1 MWRGRPVCRLCQ
13 RLPCQ
18 RPRRPDLHGRVQAV
32 HLRGTRMSLTY
43 QTLDGE
49 TVDRA
54 EVSIA
59 RLREFEPP
67 EGYYVAFSGGKDSIV
82 TLDLVR
88 RSGVKHEAHM
98 NLTTVDP
105 PEVVAFVREHYPD
118 VVLERPRLSMFALI
132 VKKRMPPTR
141 MIRYCCAELKER
153 GGHDRYVVTGIR
165 WAESNKRRQR
175 RMVEVCQADR
185 TKTFLHPII
194 DWSDADVWQ
203 YIRENAIPYPS
214 PYDNGYTRI
223 GCIMCP
229 MQGPK
234 GMLKDAANYPR
245 HYRAY
250 LRAFGR
256 MLRAMHERKDANKLG
271 WQTPEDVMDWW
282 IGGKQPDRTT
292 RQDHL
297 WDQPSGCYDQEA
309 EA

>member
-1 MWRGRPVCRLCQ
+1 
-13 RLPCQ
+13 
-18 RPRRPDLHGRVQAV
+18 
-32 HLRGTRMSLTY
+32 MSLTY

-88 RSGVKHEAHM
+88 RSGVKHDAHF

-105 PEVVAFVREHYPD
+105 PEVVRFIREHYPD
-118 VVLERPRLSMFALI
+118 VGFNRPRMSMFGLI

-141 MIRYCCAELKER
+141 LIRYCCAELKER
-153 GGHDRYVVTGIR
+153 GGAGRNVVTGIR
-165 WAESNKRRQR
+165 WEESNKRKAR
-175 RMVEVCQADR
+175 RMVEVCRMDT
-185 TKTFLHPII
+185 TKAFLHPII
-194 DWSDADVWQ
+194 DWSSEDVWA
-203 YIRENAIPYPS
+203 YIRERGLAYPS
-214 PYDNGYTRI
+214 PYAEGYTRI

-234 GMLKDAANYPR
+234 GMLKDAEKYPR

-250 LRAFGR
+250 VRAFDR
-256 MLRAMHERKDANKLG
+256 MLDAMRARNQEVRLD
-271 WQTPEDVMDWW
+271 WQTAEEVMHWW
-282 IGGKQPDRTT
+282 ITGKQFDRETVQT
-292 RQDHL
+292 HL
-297 WDQPSGCYDQEA
+297 WDQPSGCFDQEA